1 MILFIYFTKL
11 QFDRKIEENISA
23 FDDVGMDSIYPLMT
37 SDPDK
42 GKEFTVKITN
52 KKLDNVFDHKNNND
66 FNLQS
71 IMIQNYIPAGNKA
84 TNNKDSWDGSCL
96 LLYIYFGKQAMEI
109 FMLI

>member
-1 MILFIYFTKL
+1 MLTDTAKKANKADQHGFEEIDHCEAYFTKL

-84 TNNKDSWDGSCL
+84 TNNKDS
-96 LLYIYFGKQAMEI
+96 
-109 FMLI
+109 